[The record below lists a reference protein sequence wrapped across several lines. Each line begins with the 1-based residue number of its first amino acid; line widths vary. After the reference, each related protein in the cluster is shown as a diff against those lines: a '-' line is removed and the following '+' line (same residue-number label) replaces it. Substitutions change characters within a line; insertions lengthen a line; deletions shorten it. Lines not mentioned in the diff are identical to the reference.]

1 VACLKVTL
9 VNPPTITTLE
19 TATKLGFK
27 ALLLDLAYMAV
38 ILERE
43 DIDVTLLDTTVSDIS
58 HKELGEVLQRMHPD
72 VIDITLTTLLH
83 MILVKL

>member
-1 VACLKVTL
+1 LKVTL
-9 VNPPTITTLE
+9 VNPPTTATLE
-19 TATKLGFK
+19 TATKLGLK
-27 ALLLDLAYMAV
+27 ALPLGLANIAA

-58 HKELGEVLQRMHPD
+58 HKELGEVLQRTHPD
-72 VIDITLTTLLH
+72 VIDITLTTLQH